1 MLAVKGSKREELQY
15 NYKDTEKK
23 NCYTVGSCF
32 LQLCYEME
40 SQEGG
45 KVGEKGSGKLV
56 MEKKNQSMIK
66 QKRETDYWKRIGI
79 LAAT

>member
-1 MLAVKGSKREELQY
+1 
-15 NYKDTEKK
+15 
-23 NCYTVGSCF
+23 
-32 LQLCYEME
+32 ME